1 MGSTSEKRA
10 AVIAAVEDIVAEAP
24 ETVAECLYFDQDR
37 DEDTDELVGEV
48 YPVCVVGHLINR
60 LEPETFTA
68 MVALSKTTV
77 PSMPSFL
84 VERLRNYGIRLSF
97 DQDRGLIRALGIL
110 QGEQDAGKTW
120 AEALESF
127 KKTLASMDT

>member
-48 YPVCVVGHLINR
+48 YPVCVVGHLIKR

-84 VERLRNYGIRLSF
+84 VEGLRNYGIRLSF